1 MHVCVRAHTHT
12 HNFSQV
18 FFLSPVFP
26 YNVEIL
32 LMIIIWST
40 VFLMVEY
47 FLNDYNFFTAKLYL
61 NAYIFLIL
69 INKIYTIYC
78 PSEI

>member
-18 FFLSPVFP
+18 FVLSPDFP